1 MPRRAV
7 VFAILLILFPVLLA
21 TAFAQPAALAPATS
35 QAPAA
40 PAARP
45 VPPIAT
51 FAITRATSEIK
62 VDGVLD
68 EDAWAKATVIPLLY
82 EWAPG
87 DGIAPPVQTECL
99 VTFDRTSLYIAF
111 RAFDPEPKKIRAHLM
126 DRDDTDTLILDDHIG
141 VMIDTFNDE
150 RRGFQFR
157 VNPLGVQADAVFS
170 EQDGIEDFSW
180 DMMWASVGKITPDGY
195 IVEIA
200 LPLKQLRFQP
210 GAGSQTWGFEAFRSW
225 PRNVRHRITSAYRD
239 RNKSCLL
246 CQENKISG
254 LEGLAQGRNL
264 EFDPT
269 ATFSRTDARTPPSAS
284 SLTNGGITTDAG
296 LTARWSVT
304 PNMTLNGTV
313 NPDFSQVEADVAQL
327 DVNNRFAL
335 FYPEKRPFFLE
346 GLDFFTTPIQS
357 VFTRTVADP
366 YFGAKL
372 TGKQGSNAMGFFVTR
387 DRLNNLV
394 IPSNQESAFAS
405 LDDAVTTMVG
415 RYRRDIGQGST
426 IGAMFAGREGKDY
439 HNRQVGVD
447 GYWRI
452 SQADAVRV
460 QYLRSDTAYPESIVA
475 DYDQP
480 AGNFGGNGTWVDY
493 QHISRTWAAFGN
505 YESYSAG
512 FRSDTGY
519 VPRVDY
525 RNVLGLAQRRFQRG
539 VGSWFNT
546 IGVGMRGWRM
556 TDDNWTLTD
565 QTVAG
570 FVNYTG
576 PYQTTGQFN
585 MARDV
590 IVYQGVRYEY
600 PRRIFIA
607 GIKPAG
613 GLNIQMVGRWGGGV
627 DFANGRKATQ
637 ALQCGPQIDYNPI
650 SRISLRLSY
659 NLDQLSV
666 EQGRLYRANLT
677 QFRMLYHLNV
687 RTFVRAILQYTD
699 ITRDPSLYGFPVD
712 GRSRK
717 LFSQYLFSFKLNPQ
731 TVLFAG
737 YSDNALASQSADLLR
752 QNRTFFIKLG
762 YAWVF

>member
-1 MPRRAV
+1 MPRRAS
-7 VFAILLILFPVLLA
+7 VFAILLILFPLVL
-21 TAFAQPAALAPATS
+21 TRALA
-35 QAPAA
+35 QQAA
-40 PAARP
+40 PQSPARV

-68 EDAWAKATVIPLLY
+68 EDAWAKATVIPVLY
-82 EWAPG
+82 EWRPG
-87 DGIAPPVQTECL
+87 DGIAPPVKTDCL
-99 VTFDRTSLYIAF
+99 VTFDRTNLYIAF
-111 RAFDPEPKKIRAHLM
+111 RASDPEPGKIRAHLM
-126 DRDDTDTLILDDHIG
+126 DRDDTDTLIGDDHVG

-180 DMMWASVGKITPDGY
+180 DMMWASVGKITADGY

-210 GAGSQTWGFEAFRSW
+210 GSGSQTWGFEAFRSW
-225 PRNVRHRITSAYRD
+225 PRNVRHRMSSAYRD

-264 EFDPT
+264 ELDPT
-269 ATFSRTDARTPPSAS
+269 ATFSRTDARAEPSAS
-284 SLTNGGITTDAG
+284 SLTNGGIEADAG

-327 DVNNRFAL
+327 DVNTRFAL

-346 GLDFFTTPIQS
+346 GLDFFTTPVQA
-357 VFTRTVADP
+357 VFTRTVSDP

-372 TGKQGSNAMGFFVTR
+372 TGKRGSDAVGVFVTT

-394 IPSNQESAFAS
+394 IPSNQGSDYAS
-405 LDDAVTTMVG
+405 LDDAVTTVVG
-415 RYRRDIGQGST
+415 RYRRDVGQGST
-426 IGAMFAGREGKDY
+426 IGAMYAGREGSNY

-452 SQADAVRV
+452 SPADAVRV
-460 QYLRSDTAYPESIVA
+460 QYLRSATAYPGSIVA
-475 DYDQP
+475 DYGQP
-480 AGNFGGNGTWVDY
+480 AANIGGNGMWVDY
-493 QHISRTWAAFGN
+493 QHISRTWAVFGN
-505 YESYSAG
+505 YEAYSPG

-519 VPRVDY
+519 VPRVDF
-525 RNVLGLAQRRFQRG
+525 RNVLGLAQRRFQRAA
-539 VGSWFNT
+539 GSWFNT
-546 IGVGMRGWRM
+546 IDVGARGWRS
-556 TDDNWTLTD
+556 TDSAWTLTD
-565 QTVAG
+565 QTVAA

-576 PYQTTGQFN
+576 PYQTSLQFN
-585 MARDV
+585 VPRDIV
-590 IVYQGVRYEY
+590 VYQGVRYEY
-600 PRRIFIA
+600 PTPNFAA

-637 ALQCGPQIDYNPI
+637 ALQFGPQIDYNPL
-650 SRISLRLSY
+650 SRLSLRLSY

-666 EQGRLYRANLT
+666 DQGRLYRANLT
-677 QFRMLYHLNV
+677 QFRVLYHLNV

-699 ITRDPSLYGFPVD
+699 ITRDPSLYTFAVD
-712 GRSRK
+712 GHSRK
-717 LFSQYLFSFKLNPQ
+717 LFSQYLFSYKLNPQ

-737 YSDNALASQSADLLR
+737 YSDNALASQSADLQR
-752 QNRTFFIKLG
+752 QDRTFFIKLG

>member
-1 MPRRAV
+1 MPRRAS
-7 VFAILLILFPVLLA
+7 VFAILLILFPLVL
-21 TAFAQPAALAPATS
+21 TRALA
-35 QAPAA
+35 QQAA
-40 PAARP
+40 PQSPARV

-68 EDAWAKATVIPLLY
+68 EDAWAKATVIPVLY
-82 EWAPG
+82 EWMPG
-87 DGIAPPVQTECL
+87 DGIAPPVKTDCL
-99 VTFDRTSLYIAF
+99 VTFDRTNLYIAF
-111 RAFDPEPKKIRAHLM
+111 RASDPEPGKIRAHLM
-126 DRDDTDTLILDDHIG
+126 DRDDTDTLIGDDHVG

-180 DMMWASVGKITPDGY
+180 DMMWASVGKITADGY

-210 GAGSQTWGFEAFRSW
+210 GSGSQTWGFEAFRSW
-225 PRNVRHRITSAYRD
+225 PRNVRHRMSSAYRD

-264 EFDPT
+264 ELDPT
-269 ATFSRTDARTPPSAS
+269 ATFSRTDARAEPSAS
-284 SLTNGGITTDAG
+284 SLTNGGIEADAG

-327 DVNNRFAL
+327 DVNTRFAL

-346 GLDFFTTPIQS
+346 GLDFFTTPVQA
-357 VFTRTVADP
+357 VFTRTVSDP

-372 TGKQGSNAMGFFVTR
+372 TGKRGSDAVGVFVTT

-394 IPSNQESAFAS
+394 IPSNQGSDYAS
-405 LDDAVTTMVG
+405 LDDAVTTVVG
-415 RYRRDIGQGST
+415 RYRRDVGQGST
-426 IGAMFAGREGKDY
+426 IGAMYAGREGSNY

-452 SQADAVRV
+452 SPADAVRV
-460 QYLRSDTAYPESIVA
+460 QYLRSATAYPGSIVA
-475 DYDQP
+475 DYGQP
-480 AGNFGGNGTWVDY
+480 AANIGGNGMWVDY
-493 QHISRTWAAFGN
+493 QHISRTWAVFGN
-505 YESYSAG
+505 YEAYSPG

-519 VPRVDY
+519 VPRVDF
-525 RNVLGLAQRRFQRG
+525 RNVLGLAQRRFQRAA
-539 VGSWFNT
+539 GSWFNT
-546 IGVGMRGWRM
+546 IDVGARGWRS
-556 TDDNWTLTD
+556 TDSAWTLTD
-565 QTVAG
+565 QTVAA

-576 PYQTTGQFN
+576 PYQTSLQFN
-585 MARDV
+585 VPRDIV
-590 IVYQGVRYEY
+590 VYQGVRYEY
-600 PRRIFIA
+600 PTPNFAA

-637 ALQCGPQIDYNPI
+637 ALQFGPQIDYNPL
-650 SRISLRLSY
+650 SRLSLRLSY

-666 EQGRLYRANLT
+666 DQGRLYRANLT
-677 QFRMLYHLNV
+677 QFRVLYHLNV

-699 ITRDPSLYGFPVD
+699 ITRDPSLYTFAVD
-712 GRSRK
+712 GHSRK
-717 LFSQYLFSFKLNPQ
+717 LFSQYLFSYKLNPQ

-737 YSDNALASQSADLLR
+737 YSDNALASQSADLQR
-752 QNRTFFIKLG
+752 QDRTFFIKLG